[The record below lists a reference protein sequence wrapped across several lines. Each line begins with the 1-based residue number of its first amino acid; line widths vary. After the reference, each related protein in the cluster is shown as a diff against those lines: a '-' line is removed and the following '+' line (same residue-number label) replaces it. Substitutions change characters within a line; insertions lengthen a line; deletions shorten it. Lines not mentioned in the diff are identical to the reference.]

1 MKHTYY
7 KSTTSSSPL
16 SAAVKAGET
25 LYLSGQLGISPETGK
40 IVSHDA
46 GEQTVQVL
54 KNMEDVLTQ
63 AGYSFAG
70 CQQCLL
76 LCLGRGQ
83 ASQIR
88 CPGGLPQS
96 GSESGD
102 RGHRSEADG

>member
-46 GEQTVQVL
+46 GEQNVQVL
-54 KNMEDVLTQ
+54 KNM
-63 AGYSFAG
+63 
-70 CQQCLL
+70 
-76 LCLGRGQ
+76 
-83 ASQIR
+83 
-88 CPGGLPQS
+88 
-96 GSESGD
+96 
-102 RGHRSEADG
+102 